1 MRNKQSNRYESQGN
15 NNQNQRHGARSEFEA
30 SREDTTIGPPQYPR
44 GYSQS
49 QGGSAP
55 RYGAEYGGLDDAY
68 PQASHEW
75 QREDMHNRGQSYG
88 PDYASEQ
95 QAYQQSRGSWQE
107 PSARRMGQ
115 GYGESSSYGQNPG
128 YGYGRGGRE
137 EGAMSYGYQEN
148 QYRQQRQY
156 GQQYGQQY
164 GHQFDQQFDP
174 YQDQQRQRGQF
185 SQFGAS
191 NQFGQQNQYGQ
202 QRQFGQHLDDPSYSG
217 QSRQAQYRG
226 SGPRNFTRSNER
238 ILEEVNERLTDDPW
252 LDAADITVRCADG
265 RVQLEGQV
273 RDRWMKHRAEDIVDA
288 CMGVRDIDNRLQIQR
303 SGQSNADSTAGR
315 STASS
320 TEAATTSRG
329 QGMAGGA
336 SGLSQS
342 STSTTTSTTNRPA
355 H

>member
-156 GQQYGQQY
+156 GQQYGQQ
-164 GHQFDQQFDP
+164 FDQQFDP

-303 SGQSNADSTAGR
+303 SGQSNADSTSGR
-315 STASS
+315 STANS